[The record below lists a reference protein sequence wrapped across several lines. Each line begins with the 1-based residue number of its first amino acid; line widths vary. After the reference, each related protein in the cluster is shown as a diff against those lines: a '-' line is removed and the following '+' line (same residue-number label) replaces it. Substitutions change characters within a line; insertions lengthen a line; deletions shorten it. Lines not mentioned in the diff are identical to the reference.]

1 MTKLILTSEV
11 SGLGAPGD
19 VVDVKDGYA
28 RNYLLPRGLATP
40 WTKGGERQVTT
51 IRRARAKRELT
62 NVEDARA
69 AKERLE
75 AAPVVVTAK
84 AGSGG
89 RLFGT
94 VTTEQIAE
102 AVHAAGGPTVDKRK
116 VELGQHI
123 KAIGDYFVTIRLH
136 DEVLANVPVKVVP
149 AV

>member
-1 MTKLILTSEV
+1 MKLILTSEV

-51 IRRARAKRELT
+51 IRAARAKRELT

-75 AAPVVVTAK
+75 AASVVVAAK

-94 VTTEQIAE
+94 VTTGQIAD
-102 AVHAAGGPTVDKRK
+102 AVTAAGGPAVDKRK
-116 VELGQHI
+116 IELGQHI
-123 KAIGDYFVTIRLH
+123 KAIGDYAVSIRLH
-136 DEVLANVPVKVVP
+136 DEVLAAVPVKAIP